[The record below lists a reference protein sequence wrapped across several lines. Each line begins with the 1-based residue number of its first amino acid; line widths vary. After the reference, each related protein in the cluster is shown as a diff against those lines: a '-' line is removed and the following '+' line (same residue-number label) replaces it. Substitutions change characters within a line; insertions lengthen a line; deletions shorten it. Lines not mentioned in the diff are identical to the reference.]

1 MEIIRMRLNNQ
12 PSLFR
17 KWDPVALTDD
27 YCSKA
32 LGCSWS
38 RDRLIY
44 KHLRT
49 LLMNLFWSGLDQ
61 VTVLIWSSKKNLKVQ
76 TSACG
81 PQVWSFGVVWVQ
93 PVDDQLTFVP
103 KSQGFC
109 LEHARD
115 LGRKTYSICMIQT
128 GCSWHRQLEIDEHD
142 YLMRLPLF
150 LFKNPLLTLFWST
163 LTPWMPYM
171 DGLSKSPSS
180 SDRSKKWKQLIQTHL

>member
-1 MEIIRMRLNNQ
+1 MEAGLHIHRLYIWVVLNVARLLVDFTAFQVLKWEFSRLCNEDFSFIAIFKKYFLRERGTFYRMEILRMRLNNQ

-17 KWDPVALTDD
+17 KWDLVALTDD

-32 LGCSWS
+32 LGFSWS

-61 VTVLIWSSKKNLKVQ
+61 VTVLIRSSKKNLQVQ

-81 PQVWSFGVVWVQ
+81 PEVWSFGVIWVQ
-93 PVDDQLTFVP
+93 PVNDQLTFVP
-103 KSQGFC
+103 KTQGFW

-115 LGRKTYSICMIQT
+115 LGRKT
-128 GCSWHRQLEIDEHD
+128 
-142 YLMRLPLF
+142 
-150 LFKNPLLTLFWST
+150 
-163 LTPWMPYM
+163 
-171 DGLSKSPSS
+171 
-180 SDRSKKWKQLIQTHL
+180 